1 MATVTPNITRT
12 QSPLTMRMA
21 LLFFMPLILTTELH
35 QVSHSIVHGFL
46 ARLGDPTITLAA
58 FSIAFAFNT
67 MFSSIMG
74 VATAAGLSYITDKR
88 SFWRLARFYFYIGLV
103 PFVCIEAVALTPL
116 GDWLFGTVIG
126 ASAEVTALAKPAS
139 AVMGLWIFPNQ
150 LRNLATALCMRHRR
164 TMLISH
170 ATMLRI
176 VSQIL
181 MLLVFP
187 YFMPGAVAGAAS
199 LVGCMTAEGVYLYF
213 VSRQFYRQ
221 LHATGGEQFTY
232 RSLWRFSWPLMI
244 TQSSENGVVFVI
256 NLFLGRLAN
265 PDLALAA
272 FGVVNALKALIVS
285 PLRNVVQTAQAL
297 VQTRADMRVV
307 TRFTHRLTL
316 GYFVLVGIMF
326 YTPMREVIL
335 SGIMGLRADLA
346 VYAIPG
352 VQMVAFVAVVWGY
365 SSLFRGLLTA
375 MRRTGIIAFS
385 AALRFLAV
393 AAVGSLTL
401 VAPNLNG
408 AMVGIAA
415 IGTAFLAEAL
425 LLGWHVRKYS
435 AAKGPLFPREAA
447 ATAVVH

>member
-1 MATVTPNITRT
+1 MVTVTPDTARPR
-12 QSPLTMRMA
+12 SPLTMRMA
-21 LLFFMPLILTTELH
+21 MLFFLPLILTTELH

-67 MFSSIMG
+67 MFSSIMAAG
-74 VATAAGLSYITDKR
+74 TAAGISYITDKPA
-88 SFWRLARFYFYIGLV
+88 FWRLARFYFYIGLV
-103 PFVCIEAVALTPL
+103 PFACIEVVGLTPV
-116 GDWLFGTVIG
+116 GDWLFGTVVG
-126 ASAEVTALAKPAS
+126 ASPEVTALAKPAS

-150 LRNLATALCMRHRR
+150 VRNLATALCMRHRR

-170 ATMLRI
+170 ATIVRI

-181 MLLVFP
+181 MLLVLP
-187 YFMPGAVAGAAS
+187 YFMSGAVAGATS
-199 LVGCMTAEGVYLYF
+199 LVGCMAVEGIYLYF

-221 LHATGGEQFTY
+221 LRETGGEQFSY

-256 NLFLGRLAN
+256 NLFLGRLAD

-272 FGVVNALKALIVS
+272 FGVVNGLKALIVS

-297 VQTRADMRVV
+297 VQTRADMRVL
-307 TRFTHRLTL
+307 TSFTHRLTL

-335 SGIMGLRADLA
+335 NGIMGLRADLA

-385 AALRFLAV
+385 AGLRFIAV
-393 AAVGSLTL
+393 VSVGSLTL
-401 VAPNLNG
+401 VAPTLNG

-415 IGTAFLAEAL
+415 IGAAFLAEAL
-425 LLGWHVRKYS
+425 LLGWQVRKYS
-435 AAKGPLFPREAA
+435 ATKGPLFPREAA